1 MKLSNRGVL
10 GTKSNIYGEAFFQKK
25 KSTAKSC

>member
-1 MKLSNRGVL
+1 MKLSNRGVF

-25 KSTAKSC
+25 STAKSC